1 MAQQTLTTNPVTF
14 LDYTDSRKLD
24 VYITSNLPQTQIY
37 NPNSGAY
44 SPDWKATP
52 LILSSDIF
60 LDYEEITGATITWY
74 EQIGS
79 DAEAQIGTG
88 ESITIS
94 GNRMYGATASVT
106 YTCKVAYQNTSA
118 FSKITFV
125 RSDTGLN
132 GSDGTSVTIKDTAYY
147 KGTLT
152 DVNVGEVVVIYSDVD
167 CKDALT
173 TDELIDGDAYI
184 VQGYLCVY
192 NGTKNGF
199 ICAGEIRGPE
209 GKSAQSII
217 LNSTSQVFR
226 ISKNNVMSPSSI
238 VITAQAINTTVT
250 SWTYSTNG
258 GVTFVSAAPAGV
270 VQSGDQVTIT
280 GAELEHNV
288 LVVKAS
294 DGTYSDIYTVY
305 KISDGTDGRP
315 GDAGQSASMAFLT
328 NENIT
333 FSADEQ
339 GQVPLTSVSTNVVAY
354 SGTTKVTPTLGT
366 INTDLLPS
374 GMTIESITEVSN
386 ELMITIK
393 VGSLATLGSSLSNSG
408 TINIPVV
415 SPVSTVLT
423 LGWSKINTGATG
435 ADGTDAVTFQ
445 VYSANGYVLSK
456 DTPSVLLQTFAYNGD
471 ALIEAG
477 ATYQWYVQ
485 PKTTQYNLAKAT
497 EYDSVEVYYIL
508 DTDGTYK
515 QIYIADEDTYNTH
528 FGSGANAGVPLY
540 VEIEWIELTET
551 KIEEVVD
558 ENTGAVTLV
567 TSTVLAT
574 SPYTTIRHTDVSF
587 STSYMCKM
595 KFGNAEYVDVVTIDD
610 KNDANI
616 VFTSKPTS
624 YAAGDIWIVGTDYA
638 PRGVEIGT
646 VLKAQHANS
655 SYADADWVV
664 GTKYDDKLID
674 LETDV
679 GTYKQFISLDTKYG
693 ITMNAIDESGRASEF
708 STTLSNTQLSF
719 NQAGEAVAYI
729 NNHKMHITEAEIES
743 PLTVT
748 GKYSGNAMLQ
758 APTINLGNFSLVVE
772 GNGSFSIVSNL

>member
-238 VITAQAINTTVT
+238 VITAQAINTAVA

-270 VQSGDQVTIT
+270 VQFGDQVTIT

-315 GDAGQSASMAFLT
+315 GDAGKSASMAFLT

-339 GQVPLTSVSTNVVAY
+339 GQVPLTTVTTNVVAY
-354 SGTTKVTPTLGT
+354 NGTTKVTPTLGV
-366 INTDLLPS
+366 INEELLPP
-374 GMTIESITEVSN
+374 GMTIESVDEINN
-386 ELMITIK
+386 ELMISIK
-393 VGSLATLGSSLSNSG
+393 VDSLSTLGSSLSNSG
-408 TINIPVV
+408 YINIPVV
-415 SPVSTVLT
+415 TPVSTVLT
-423 LGWSKINTGATG
+423 LWWSKINTGATG
-435 ADGTDAVTFQ
+435 ANGTDAVTFQ
-445 VYSANGYVLSK
+445 VYSANGYILSK
-456 DTPSVLLQTFAYNGD
+456 GKPSVLLQTFAYNGD
-471 ALIEAG
+471 TLIEAG

-485 PKTTQYNLAKAT
+485 AKDGQYQLAKPT
-497 EYDSVEVYYIL
+497 EYDSTEVYYIL
-508 DTDGTYK
+508 DTDGSY
-515 QIYIADEDTYNTH
+515 QQMYIADAETYATH

-540 VEIEWIELTET
+540 VEVEWVEYTEE
-551 KIEEVVD
+551 KIVGEED
-558 ENTGAVTLV
+558 GESQ
-567 TSTVLAT
+567 STTITVSAT
-574 SPYTTIRHTDVSF
+574 RPYTIIHHKDVSF

-595 KFGNAEYVDVVTIDD
+595 TFNNAEYVDVVTIDD
-610 KNDANI
+610 HNDENI

-624 YAAGDIWIVGTDYA
+624 YSAGDIWIVGEDYV
-638 PRGVEIGT
+638 PNGVGVGT
-646 VLKAQHANS
+646 VLKAQHTNS
-655 SYADADWVV
+655 TYADADWVV
-664 GTKYDDKLID
+664 GTKYDNELSD
-674 LETDV
+674 LKTTV
-679 GTYKQFISLDTKYG
+679 GTYQQFISLDTKAG
-693 ITMNAIDESGRASEF
+693 ITMNAIDENGSVSEF

-729 NNHKMHITEAEIES
+729 NNHKMHITEAEVES

-748 GKYSGNAMLQ
+748 GKYSGSTMLQ

-772 GNGSFSIVSNL
+772 GNGSLSIVSNL

>member
-238 VITAQAINTTVT
+238 VITAQAINTAVA

-270 VQSGDQVTIT
+270 VQFGDQVTIT

-315 GDAGQSASMAFLT
+315 GDAGKSASMAFLT

-339 GQVPLTSVSTNVVAY
+339 GQVPLTTVTTNVVAY
-354 SGTTKVTPTLGT
+354 NGTTKVTPTLGV
-366 INTDLLPS
+366 
-374 GMTIESITEVSN
+374 ITS
-386 ELMITIK
+386 
-393 VGSLATLGSSLSNSG
+393 
-408 TINIPVV
+408 
-415 SPVSTVLT
+415 
-423 LGWSKINTGATG
+423 W
-435 ADGTDAVTFQ
+435 
-445 VYSANGYVLSK
+445 
-456 DTPSVLLQTFAYNGD
+456 
-471 ALIEAG
+471 
-477 ATYQWYVQ
+477 
-485 PKTTQYNLAKAT
+485 
-497 EYDSVEVYYIL
+497 
-508 DTDGTYK
+508 
-515 QIYIADEDTYNTH
+515 
-528 FGSGANAGVPLY
+528 
-540 VEIEWIELTET
+540 
-551 KIEEVVD
+551 
-558 ENTGAVTLV
+558 
-567 TSTVLAT
+567 
-574 SPYTTIRHTDVSF
+574 
-587 STSYMCKM
+587 
-595 KFGNAEYVDVVTIDD
+595 
-610 KNDANI
+610 
-616 VFTSKPTS
+616 
-624 YAAGDIWIVGTDYA
+624 
-638 PRGVEIGT
+638 
-646 VLKAQHANS
+646 
-655 SYADADWVV
+655 
-664 GTKYDDKLID
+664 YDD
-674 LETDV
+674 
-679 GTYKQFISLDTKYG
+679 
-693 ITMNAIDESGRASEF
+693 
-708 STTLSNTQLSF
+708 
-719 NQAGEAVAYI
+719 
-729 NNHKMHITEAEIES
+729 
-743 PLTVT
+743 
-748 GKYSGNAMLQ
+748 
-758 APTINLGNFSLVVE
+758 
-772 GNGSFSIVSNL
+772 